1 MGHFKKCQFF
11 VAAALTLGTAYG
23 QSVVIDGGNIRV
35 DASSGTKASVT
46 TKIDK
51 STAGKKSKTEVIAGD
66 SDSTVVTNGKTSAGK
81 ATVVARG
88 DKGGKVFVNTDL
100 SGQDL
105 SRSNYAGASFTNV
118 EAVGT
123 NFKGVDLS
131 KAVMT
136 NVDLSKA
143 DLRGANL
150 AGAQMTN
157 VDWDGALLDGAIW
170 MDGRRCA
177 PASISRC
184 M

>member
-1 MGHFKKCQFF
+1 MGNLKKSQIF
-11 VAAALTLGTAYG
+11 VAAALSFGLAYG
-23 QSVVIDGGNIRV
+23 QSVVIDGANIRV
-35 DASSGTKASVT
+35 DASPTGKAAATVKTDKNTVVNKSKNGVVVGNGATTASNAGSTASV
-46 TKIDK
+46 
-51 STAGKKSKTEVIAGD
+51 V
-66 SDSTVVTNGKTSAGK
+66 SAGK
-81 ATVVARG
+81 G
-88 DKGGKVFVNTDL
+88 SKVLVNTDI

-105 SRSNYAGASFTNV
+105 SRGNYAGASFTNV

-150 AGAQMTN
+150 SGGQMTN
-157 VDWDGALLDGAIW
+157 VDWEGALLDGAIW
-170 MDGRRCA
+170 MDGRRCG
-177 PASISRC
+177 PASIGRC